1 VKRKVAWLWSQR
13 DCPVPAGRLTPVM
26 VEPALW
32 LTDTEQ
38 QVWRRLL
45 AVEFRLRERLDHD
58 LRTSH
63 GLSLN
68 DYGVLVHLSEAP
80 DGSLRMSD
88 LADRLLISRS
98 GLTRRVDG
106 LVRNGWVIR
115 RACPKDGR
123 GSFAELTAA
132 GLELLKESA
141 PTHVAGVRR
150 YLIDALGDLDGLSR
164 GLAMVEE
171 ALE

>member
-1 VKRKVAWLWSQR
+1 VV
-13 DCPVPAGRLTPVM
+13 

-32 LTDTEQ
+32 LADNEQ

-45 AVEFRLRERLDHD
+45 AVECRLRDRLDHD

-80 DGSLRMSD
+80 DGSLRMSE
-88 LADRLLISRS
+88 LAERLLISRS

-106 LVRNGWVIR
+106 LVRDGWVVR

-123 GSFAELTAA
+123 GSLAELTPA
-132 GLELLKESA
+132 GLELLQESA

-150 YLIDALGDLDGLSR
+150 YLIDALGSLEDLDR
-164 GLAMVEE
+164 GLARIEQ
-171 ALE
+171 ALG

>member
-1 VKRKVAWLWSQR
+1 MA
-13 DCPVPAGRLTPVM
+13 
-26 VEPALW
+26 EPALW
-32 LTDTEQ
+32 LTDAEQ

-45 AVEFRLRERLDHD
+45 AVECRLRERLDQD

-68 DYGVLVHLSEAP
+68 DYGVLVHLSETP

-106 LVRNGWVIR
+106 LVRDGLVIR

-123 GSFAELTAA
+123 GSLAELTPA

-141 PTHVAGVRR
+141 PTHVTGVRR

-164 GLAMVEE
+164 GLTRVEE

>member
-1 VKRKVAWLWSQR
+1 
-13 DCPVPAGRLTPVM
+13 M

-32 LTDTEQ
+32 LSDAEQ
-38 QVWRRLL
+38 RVWRRLL
-45 AVEFRLRERLDHD
+45 AAECRLRERLDQD

-80 DGSLRMSD
+80 GGSLRMSE

-106 LVRNGWVIR
+106 LVRDGWVTR
-115 RACPKDGR
+115 RACPNDGR
-123 GSFAELTAA
+123 GSLAELTPA
-132 GLELLKESA
+132 GLELLKEAA

-150 YLIDALGDLDGLSR
+150 YLIDTLGDLDGLSS
-164 GLAMVEE
+164 GLARVEE

>member
-1 VKRKVAWLWSQR
+1 VV
-13 DCPVPAGRLTPVM
+13 

-32 LTDTEQ
+32 LTDNEQ

-45 AVEFRLRERLDHD
+45 AVECRLRERLDQD

-80 DGSLRMSD
+80 DGSLRMSE
-88 LADRLLISRS
+88 LAERLLISRS

-106 LVRNGWVIR
+106 LVRDGWVVR

-123 GSFAELTAA
+123 GSLAELTPA
-132 GLELLKESA
+132 GLDLLKESA

-150 YLIDALGDLDGLSR
+150 YLIDALGSLEDLER
-164 GLAMVEE
+164 GLARIEQ
-171 ALE
+171 ALQ

>member
-1 VKRKVAWLWSQR
+1 VAATRLPEW
-13 DCPVPAGRLTPVM
+13 AGRLHAVM

-32 LTDTEQ
+32 LTDIEQ

-45 AVEFRLRERLDHD
+45 AVECRLRERLDQD

-68 DYGVLVHLSEAP
+68 DYAVLVHLSEAP
-80 DGSLRMSD
+80 EGSLRMSE
-88 LADRLLISRS
+88 LAERLLLSRS

-106 LVRNGWVIR
+106 LVRDGWVVR

-123 GSFAELTAA
+123 GSLAELTPA

-150 YLIDALGDLDGLSR
+150 YLIDALGNLEGLDR
-164 GLAMVEE
+164 GLGRIEQ

>member
-1 VKRKVAWLWSQR
+1 VV
-13 DCPVPAGRLTPVM
+13 
-26 VEPALW
+26 VEPTLW
-32 LTDTEQ
+32 LTDAEQ

-45 AVEFRLRERLDHD
+45 AVECRLRERLDQD
-58 LRTSH
+58 LRTAH

-68 DYGVLVHLSEAP
+68 DYEVLVHLSEEP
-80 DGSLRMSD
+80 DGSVRMSD

-106 LVRNGWVIR
+106 LVRDGWVAR

-123 GSFAELTAA
+123 GSLAELTPA
-132 GLELLKESA
+132 GLELLRESA

-150 YLIDALGDLDGLSR
+150 YLIDALGNLDGLAS
-164 GLAMVEE
+164 GLARIER
-171 ALE
+171 ALALN

>member
-1 VKRKVAWLWSQR
+1 
-13 DCPVPAGRLTPVM
+13 M

-32 LTDTEQ
+32 LTDIEQ

-45 AVEFRLRERLDHD
+45 AVECRLRERLDQD

-68 DYGVLVHLSEAP
+68 DYAVLVHLSEAP
-80 DGSLRMSD
+80 DGSLRMSE
-88 LADRLLISRS
+88 LAERLLISRS

-106 LVRNGWVIR
+106 LVRDGWVVR

-123 GSFAELTAA
+123 GSLAELTPA
-132 GLELLKESA
+132 GLELLTESA

-150 YLIDALGDLDGLSR
+150 YLIDALGNLEGLDR
-164 GLAMVEE
+164 GLGRIEQ

>member
-1 VKRKVAWLWSQR
+1 MA
-13 DCPVPAGRLTPVM
+13 
-26 VEPALW
+26 EPALW
-32 LTDTEQ
+32 LTDAEQ

-45 AVEFRLRERLDHD
+45 AVECRLREHLDQD

-68 DYGVLVHLSEAP
+68 DYGVLVHLSETP

-106 LVRNGWVIR
+106 LVRDGWVIR

-123 GSFAELTAA
+123 GSLAELTPA

-164 GLAMVEE
+164 GLARVEE